1 MELRKRKRSPCKDQ
15 KENEKLPKRK
25 IGRCEKYVPIL
36 PPETWTRIFGYLDTV
51 TIHTKVSLV
60 SKYFFDLV
68 RNSQN
73 LAGELR
79 ISPKYLENV
88 FKLNKAGL
96 SLLCYDLNSK
106 MKEMLKRWPKVETI
120 KFIRIS
126 PFEKTEWLRT
136 LSKTNFERDIFS
148 QFKDLKDFQKTWN
161 TEILKKVVLVK
172 LKENPEK
179 SPWKINVQL
188 NTSKEQPEKTLQC
201 IRRQFGHQL
210 PVQVIKIQYDYINV
224 TNYDAFRDIRIFMP
238 RKEVLQF
245 MANEMKYLECLQIRI
260 GFYLPFFSSGQ
271 ADNIWANGLLSKDWQ
286 KAFCDFLKSQEQT
299 LMKVTLLFPCS
310 TNLSQWRGP
319 TGRILDFT
327 KFIYESINK
336 FCPNVHTVDT
346 NSHLQRNAFFPYPML
361 GAWKNFDLT
370 KSCGGL
376 GACGR
381 HFF

>member
-106 MKEMLKRWPKVETI
+106 MKKMLKRWPKVETI

-286 KAFCDFLKSQEQT
+286 KTFCD
-299 LMKVTLLFPCS
+299 
-310 TNLSQWRGP
+310 
-319 TGRILDFT
+319 
-327 KFIYESINK
+327 
-336 FCPNVHTVDT
+336 
-346 NSHLQRNAFFPYPML
+346 
-361 GAWKNFDLT
+361 
-370 KSCGGL
+370 
-376 GACGR
+376 
-381 HFF
+381 